1 MTVAQRING
10 HAKWIAMMVGV
21 ISLVAAGTYQ
31 HTRAVEQLAGIKGDV
46 ARIER
51 AQAEQGRTL
60 DSLKQAVWTLAAA
73 RGVNIPTTRG
83 SQP

>member
-10 HAKWIAMMVGV
+10 HAKWVAMMAGV
-21 ISLVAAGTYQ
+21 ISLVVAGTYQ
-31 HTRAVEQLAGIKGDV
+31 HTRAVEQLAGIKADV

-60 DSLKQAVWTLAAA
+60 ESLKQAVWTLAAS
-73 RGVNIPTTRG
+73 RGVTIPATGGT
-83 SQP
+83 QP

>member
-10 HAKWIAMMVGV
+10 HAKWVAMMAGV
-21 ISLVAAGTYQ
+21 ISLVVAGTYQ
-31 HTRAVEQLAGIKGDV
+31 HTRAVEQLAVIKADV

-60 DSLKQAVWTLAAA
+60 ESLKQAVWTLAAS
-73 RGVNIPTTRG
+73 RGVTISSTGGT
-83 SQP
+83 QP

>member
-10 HAKWIAMMVGV
+10 HAKWVAMMAGV
-21 ISLVAAGTYQ
+21 ISLVVAGTYQ
-31 HTRAVEQLAGIKGDV
+31 HTRAVEQLAGIKADV

-60 DSLKQAVWTLAAA
+60 ESLKQAVWTLTAS
-73 RGVNIPTTRG
+73 RGVTIPPAGGT
-83 SQP
+83 QP

>member
-1 MTVAQRING
+1 MTLTQRING
-10 HAKWIAMMVGV
+10 HAKWAAVAVASIG
-21 ISLVAAGTYQ
+21 LVAAGTYQ
-31 HTRAVEQLAGIKGDV
+31 HTRAVEQLASIRTDV

-60 DSLKQAVWTLAAA
+60 ESLKQAVWTLAAA
-73 RGVNIPTTRG
+73 KGVALPPAGG

>member
-1 MTVAQRING
+1 MTRRTNG
-10 HAKWIAMMVGV
+10 HLKWVAMTAGL
-21 ISLVAAGTYQ
+21 ISLVVAGTYQ
-31 HTRAVEQLAGIKGDV
+31 HTRAVEQLAGIKADV

-60 DSLKQAVWTLAAA
+60 ESLKQAVWTLAAA
-73 RGVNIPTTRG
+73 RGVSLPATGG